1 MECKVTHRMF
11 CISQS
16 DSAEPATPE
25 RLAYIFK
32 GDHIDQKQPVLFRN
46 REGRLALQAVAW
58 YCSRWHKIFTPDV
71 PMPRDQFSE
80 LIDRIR
86 SDKDITICEFNWG
99 EIEFLKS
106 NLHQLGFPEF

>member
-1 MECKVTHRMF
+1 M
-11 CISQS
+11 SQS
-16 DSAEPATPE
+16 DSAEPDTPV

-32 GDHIDQKQPVLFRN
+32 DDHIDQKQPVLFRN

-71 PMPRDQFSE
+71 AIQRDEFSE

-86 SDKDITICEFNWG
+86 SDKDVTIRQFDWG
-99 EIEFLKS
+99 EIESLRSK
-106 NLHQLGFPEF
+106 LHQFGLPEF

>member
-1 MECKVTHRMF
+1 MF
-11 CISQS
+11 CVSQS
-16 DSAEPATPE
+16 DSAEPDTPE

-32 GDHIDQKQPVLFRN
+32 NDDHIDQKQPVLFRN

-71 PMPRDQFSE
+71 SLQQRDEFSE

-86 SDKDITICEFNWG
+86 SSKDILVGQFNWG
-99 EIEFLKS
+99 EIESLRLK
-106 NLHQLGFPEF
+106 LFQLGLPEF